1 MTENQGRKALFYWF
15 YRVSEPSLKTK
26 LVSVISVKFA
36 KVRHNAE
43 LPKRQ
48 TEHAA
53 GYDIHACLEQ
63 DLELKRGQISPVP
76 TGLAVEIPPGYHIS
90 IRARSGLA
98 VKHGLTPV
106 NTPGTIDADYR
117 GEIFVPLVN
126 LGSSDYTIKHGERIA
141 QLLLEKTYTIDW
153 SEASLSETARGEG
166 KFGST
171 GKR

>member
-1 MTENQGRKALFYWF
+1 MLSESLPKTYE
-15 YRVSEPSLKTK
+15 VSAIT
-26 LVSVISVKFA
+26 VKFSKIHA
-36 KVRHNAE
+36 KAE

-48 TEHAA
+48 TEYAA
-53 GYDIHACLEQ
+53 GYDIHACLDSELT
-63 DLELKRGQISPVP
+63 LERGSISPVP

-117 GEIFVPLVN
+117 GEIFVPLIN
-126 LGSSDYTIKHGERIA
+126 LGASAYTIKHGERIA
-141 QLLLEKTYTIDW
+141 QLLLEKTHDIDW
-153 SEASLSETARGEG
+153 YEASLGETARGEG

>member
-1 MTENQGRKALFYWF
+1 MPAIIIKFSK
-15 YRVSEPSLKTK
+15 VH
-26 LVSVISVKFA
+26 VK
-36 KVRHNAE
+36 AE
-43 LPKRQ
+43 LPRRQ

-53 GYDIHACLEQ
+53 GYDIHACLEN

-117 GEIFVPLVN
+117 GEIFVPLIN
-126 LGSSDYTIKHGERIA
+126 LGTGDYVIRHGERIA
-141 QLLLEKTYTIDW
+141 QLLLEKTYDIDW
-153 SEASLSETARGEG
+153 QEAGLSETARGEG